1 MSKADQIFLANC
13 QEILSRGTWDTHL
26 PVRPRWGTT
35 HPRPYG
41 QMFRPGQPL

>member
-26 PVRPRWGTT
+26 PVRPPVGGR